1 MFIINLVFV
10 KIIIL
15 FFKDKR
21 MFILY
26 LILFYQLYIILLQIK
41 NLISLN
47 KIVVKMSNAKNF
59 YREIAPLSAGDSF
72 LVFDRVKDNFDFPVH
87 YHPEFEINFIQNGKG
102 VKRVVGDNIEEID
115 NVELVL
121 IGPNLYHGWEL
132 NKCTSKKIHEIT
144 IQFHND
150 LFHESLLS
158 RRIMNPI
165 RDMFNR
171 SIHGI
176 LFSKKVTEELT
187 PRLVKLSKLDGMDY
201 FLEITSL
208 LYDLAN
214 SRNQRLLSTYT
225 VDYDTFDDYD
235 KMKVVYE
242 YVQKHFAEKITLED
256 VANVASMSII
266 SFNRFIKKRTGK
278 TFVNYINDIR
288 IGYAARWLVEKDMSV
303 SEVAFKSGFNNIA
316 NFNRSFKAIKNCTP
330 SQYREDFSGL
340 KRIL

>member
-1 MFIINLVFV
+1 
-10 KIIIL
+10 
-15 FFKDKR
+15 
-21 MFILY
+21 
-26 LILFYQLYIILLQIK
+26 
-41 NLISLN
+41 
-47 KIVVKMSNAKNF
+47 MSNLKKF
-59 YREIAPLSAGDSF
+59 YREIPPLSPQDSF
-72 LVFDRVKDNFDFPVH
+72 LVFDRVKDTFDFPVH
-87 YHPEFEINFIQNGKG
+87 YHPEFEINFILNGKG

-115 NVELVL
+115 TIELVL

-144 IQFHND
+144 IQFDNN
-150 LFHESLLS
+150 LFPDSLLS

-165 RDMFNR
+165 KEMFNR

-176 LFSKKVTEELT
+176 LFSKKVAEMLT

-201 FLEITSL
+201 FLEITSIL
-208 LYDLAN
+208 FDLAN

-225 VDYDTFDDYD
+225 VDYATFDDYD
-235 KMKVVYE
+235 KMKLVYE
-242 YVQKHFAEKITLED
+242 YVQKNFAEKITLED
-256 VANVASMSII
+256 VSSVASMTSI

-303 SEVAFKSGFNNIA
+303 YEIAFKSGFNNIA
-316 NFNRSFKAIKNCTP
+316 NFNRSFKAIKNRTP

>member
-1 MFIINLVFV
+1 
-10 KIIIL
+10 
-15 FFKDKR
+15 
-21 MFILY
+21 
-26 LILFYQLYIILLQIK
+26 
-41 NLISLN
+41 
-47 KIVVKMSNAKNF
+47 MSNLKKF
-59 YREIAPLSAGDSF
+59 YREIPPLSPQDSF
-72 LVFDRVKDNFDFPVH
+72 LVFDRVKDTFDFPVH
-87 YHPEFEINFIQNGKG
+87 YHPEFEINFILNGKG

-115 NVELVL
+115 TIELVL

-144 IQFHND
+144 IQFDNN
-150 LFHESLLS
+150 LFPDSLLS

-165 RDMFNR
+165 KEMFNR

-176 LFSKKVTEELT
+176 LFSKKVAEMLT

-201 FLEITSL
+201 FLEITSIL
-208 LYDLAN
+208 FDLAN

-225 VDYDTFDDYD
+225 VDYATFDDYD
-235 KMKVVYE
+235 KMKLVYE
-242 YVQKHFAEKITLED
+242 YVQKNFAEKITLED
-256 VANVASMSII
+256 VSSVASMTSI

-288 IGYAARWLVEKDMSV
+288 IGYAARWLVEKDMSI
-303 SEVAFKSGFNNIA
+303 SEIAFKSGFNNIA
-316 NFNRSFKAIKNCTP
+316 NFNRSFKAIKNRTP

>member
-1 MFIINLVFV
+1 MDDYTVIN
-10 KIIIL
+10 IIL
-15 FFKDKR
+15 S
-21 MFILY
+21 
-26 LILFYQLYIILLQIK
+26 IIYHIIAVKKYKYPFLQIV
-41 NLISLN
+41 L
-47 KIVVKMSNAKNF
+47 KMSTAKNF

-72 LVFDRVKDNFDFPVH
+72 LVFDRVKDSFDFPVH
-87 YHPEFEINFIQNGKG
+87 YHPEFEINFILNGKG

-115 NVELVL
+115 SVELVL

-150 LFHESLLS
+150 LFHESFLS

-176 LFSKKVTEELT
+176 LFSKKTAEELT
-187 PRLVKLSKLDGMDY
+187 PRLVRLSKLDGMDY

-235 KMKVVYE
+235 KMKLVYE
-242 YVQKHFAEKITLED
+242 YVQKKFADKITLED
-256 VANVASMSII
+256 AANVASMSII

-316 NFNRSFKAIKNCTP
+316 NFNRSFKATKNCTP
-330 SQYREDFSGL
+330 SQYREEFSGL

>member
-1 MFIINLVFV
+1 MNDSGI
-10 KIIIL
+10 
-15 FFKDKR
+15 FF
-21 MFILY
+21 
-26 LILFYQLYIILLQIK
+26 
-41 NLISLN
+41 
-47 KIVVKMSNAKNF
+47 
-59 YREIAPLSAGDSF
+59 REIAPLAASDSF

-87 YHPEFEINFIQNGKG
+87 YHPEFEINFIVNGKG
-102 VKRVVGDNIEEID
+102 VRRVVGDNIEEIE
-115 NVELVL
+115 NIELVL
-121 IGPNLYHGWEL
+121 IGSNLYHGWEL
-132 NKCTSKKIHEIT
+132 NKCISREIHEIT

-150 LFHESLLS
+150 LFHPSLLS
-158 RRIMNPI
+158 RRIMAPI
-165 RDMFNR
+165 KEMFNR

-176 LFSKKVTEELT
+176 LFSKKTAEELM
-187 PRLVKLSKLDGMDY
+187 PRLVKISKLDGIDY
-201 FLEITSL
+201 FLEITSIL
-208 LYDLAN
+208 FDLAN

-235 KMKVVYE
+235 RMKSVYE
-242 YVQKHFAEKITLED
+242 YVQQNYAKKITLED
-256 VANVASMSII
+256 VSVLANMSTN

-340 KRIL
+340 RRIL

>member
-1 MFIINLVFV
+1 MQTKSTVF
-10 KIIIL
+10 
-15 FFKDKR
+15 
-21 MFILY
+21 
-26 LILFYQLYIILLQIK
+26 
-41 NLISLN
+41 
-47 KIVVKMSNAKNF
+47 MSNQKNF
-59 YREIAPLSAGDSF
+59 YREIAPLSSGDSF

-87 YHPEFEINFIQNGKG
+87 YHPEFEINFILNGKG

-115 NVELVL
+115 DVELVL

-132 NKCTSKKIHEIT
+132 NKCTNKQIHEIT

-165 RDMFNR
+165 KDMFNR

-176 LFSKKVTEELT
+176 LFSKKIATELT
-187 PRLVKLSKLDGMDY
+187 PRLVKISKLDGMDY
-201 FLEITSL
+201 FLEIISL

-235 KMKVVYE
+235 KMKLVYE
-242 YVQKHFAEKITLED
+242 YVQKNFSEKITLD
-256 VANVASMSII
+256 DLSNVASMSTI

-278 TFVNYINDIR
+278 TFVDYVNNIR
-288 IGYAARWLVEKDMSV
+288 VGYAARWLVEKDLSI
-303 SEVAFKSGFNNIA
+303 SEIAFKSGFNNIA
-316 NFNRSFKAIKNCTP
+316 NFNRNFKVIKKCTP
-330 SQYREDFSGL
+330 SQYRDDFSGL

>member
-1 MFIINLVFV
+1 
-10 KIIIL
+10 
-15 FFKDKR
+15 
-21 MFILY
+21 
-26 LILFYQLYIILLQIK
+26 
-41 NLISLN
+41 
-47 KIVVKMSNAKNF
+47 MSNPKNF
-59 YREIAPLSAGDSF
+59 YREIAPLSSGDSF

-87 YHPEFEINFIQNGKG
+87 YHPEFEINFILNGKG
-102 VKRVVGDNIEEID
+102 VKRVVGDNIEDIEDI
-115 NVELVL
+115 ELVL

-132 NKCTSKKIHEIT
+132 HKCKNKQIHEIT

-165 RDMFNR
+165 KDMFNR

-176 LFSKKVTEELT
+176 LFSAKIAEELT
-187 PRLVKLSKLDGMDY
+187 PRLIKISKLDGMDY
-201 FLEITSL
+201 FLEIISI

-235 KMKVVYE
+235 KMKLVYE
-242 YVQKHFAEKITLED
+242 FVQKHFSEKITLEE
-256 VANVASMSII
+256 VSNAANMSTI

-278 TFVNYINDIR
+278 TFVDYVNNIR
-288 IGYAARWLVEKDMSV
+288 VGYAARWLVEKDLSV
-303 SEVAFKSGFNNIA
+303 SEIAFKSGFNNIA
-316 NFNRSFKAIKNCTP
+316 NFNRNFKTIKNCTP